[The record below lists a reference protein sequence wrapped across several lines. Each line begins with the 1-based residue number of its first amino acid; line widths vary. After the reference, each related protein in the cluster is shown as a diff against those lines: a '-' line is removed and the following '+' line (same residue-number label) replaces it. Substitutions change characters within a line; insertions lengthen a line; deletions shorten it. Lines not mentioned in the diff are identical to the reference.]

1 MVGSVA
7 LALLVGSPFNAFSGW
22 LMDSTQLSGIMGIKT
37 YKCMNDSKIVVGII
51 AILELGHMAFVI
63 WDAITMR
70 GVRRLTGKDYSRYTS
85 HHAENTYKAP
95 AYVRVN
101 YVSLGYPSQ
110 SKCPRVV
117 S

>member
-37 YKCMNDSKIVVGII
+37 YKCMNDSKIVAGII

-70 GVRRLTGKDYSRYTS
+70 GLRRLTGKDYHRIQATTLKTLIR
-85 HHAENTYKAP
+85 HLLTCE
-95 AYVRVN
+95 
-101 YVSLGYPSQ
+101 
-110 SKCPRVV
+110 
-117 S
+117 